1 MYNFKTKIEIN
12 IFYISNRTFTR
23 EWNIKLEQK
32 RQLEFEKEQAVR
44 KLADEEKSKWVSQR
58 DMKMKSKME
67 NNRSEEVLFKEQLQ
81 SEAENLKTWERVSKL
96 IDAGEGVD
104 MKEGY
109 DTSRMHKLFIQLK
122 NEPLESTRAE

>member
-1 MYNFKTKIEIN
+1 M
-12 IFYISNRTFTR
+12 
-23 EWNIKLEQK
+23 
-32 RQLEFEKEQAVR
+32 EFEKEQAVR
-44 KLADEEKSKWVSQR
+44 KLADEEKSNWVSQR